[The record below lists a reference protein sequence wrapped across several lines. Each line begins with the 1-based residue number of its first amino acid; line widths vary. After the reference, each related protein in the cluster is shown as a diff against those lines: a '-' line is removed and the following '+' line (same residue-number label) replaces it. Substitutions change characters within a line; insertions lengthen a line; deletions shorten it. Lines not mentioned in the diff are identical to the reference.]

1 MQSYLQYRRLG
12 NVVRSQLDNASPVK
26 ENSTASTPAH
36 DSETDTANPDQ
47 ISQHVPA
54 SNQSPARRASW
65 GSGKT
70 ALAYSIAGIDVQKQ
84 SESTDQPAHLFI
96 VGWNGPNDPEN
107 PVNYSFAS
115 RLTATLLVSAL
126 GWIVG
131 AASSINSG
139 VLPQNTEA
147 FHVSDVVG
155 SLVTGISRSQSNTV
169 NFSYAVAD
177 FLRSVFTR
185 FRRWLLG

>member
-12 NVVRSQLDNASPVK
+12 KSVRSQLDNASPVK
-26 ENSTASTPAH
+26 ETPTVAR
-36 DSETDTANPDQ
+36 DSDTDTPVNPDE
-47 ISQHVPA
+47 ISQPVPR
-54 SNQSPARRASW
+54 SNQSPLARVASW
-65 GSGKT
+65 GSSRT
-70 ALAYSIAGIDVQKQ
+70 ALAYSIAGVDVQTQ
-84 SESTDQPAHLFI
+84 SQSPDQPAHLFI
-96 VGWNGPNDPEN
+96 VGWNGPDDPQN
-107 PVNYSFAS
+107 PRNYSVAS

-155 SLVTGISRSQSNTV
+155 SLVTGIS
-169 NFSYAVAD
+169 
-177 FLRSVFTR
+177 
-185 FRRWLLG
+185 

>member
-12 NVVRSQLDNASPVK
+12 KSVRSQLDNASPVK
-26 ENSTASTPAH
+26 ETPTAAR
-36 DSETDTANPDQ
+36 DSDTDTPTNPDE
-47 ISQHVPA
+47 ISQHVPR
-54 SNQSPARRASW
+54 SNQSPLARTASW
-65 GSGKT
+65 GSSRT

-84 SESTDQPAHLFI
+84 SESPDQPAHLFI
-96 VGWNGPNDPEN
+96 VGWNGPNDPQN
-107 PVNYSFAS
+107 PRNYSVAS

-155 SLVTGISRSQSNTV
+155 SLVTGIS
-169 NFSYAVAD
+169 
-177 FLRSVFTR
+177 
-185 FRRWLLG
+185 